1 MPAHRNPLISPLHQ
15 SPIRRV
21 TDNVFVS
28 PLPATAHHHSGSSS
42 CPISPVSRSSQSIRI
57 QYTSATVTN
66 DLKALNSMMANHRGG
81 GSGRNWN
88 NAAPAGSGVTKRVGK
103 RILQDVLEGDGGS
116 CGSSSSSASHG
127 GGGGKMPCL
136 SRKINDI
143 LADRNQF
150 QQFSAAAAAVAAAA
164 SLSAAAAS
172 ANGSGAEDNNNS
184 NDSLQFNLAG
194 AGAGAVPE
202 ASIRTGGPVLYLPNG
217 VLTGIDMGG
226 SPPTA
231 AAAAAPVMSSV
242 AVE

>member
-28 PLPATAHHHSGSSS
+28 PLPATAHHGSS

-81 GSGRNWN
+81 GGMGRNLN
-88 NAAPAGSGVTKRVGK
+88 NVPTGSSGIKRVGK

-116 CGSSSSSASHG
+116 CGSSSSSSASHG
-127 GGGGKMPCL
+127 GGGVGGKMPCL

-150 QQFSAAAAAVAAAA
+150 QQFSAAAAVAA
-164 SLSAAAAS
+164 SLSAAS

-194 AGAGAVPE
+194 AGAGAVSEVP
-202 ASIRTGGPVLYLPNG
+202 IRAGGSVLYVTNG

-231 AAAAAPVMSSV
+231 ATAAAPVMSSV

>member
-28 PLPATAHHHSGSSS
+28 PLPATAHHHPGSSG

-81 GSGRNWN
+81 SGRNWN
-88 NAAPAGSGVTKRVGK
+88 NAAPAGSSGTKRVGK

-194 AGAGAVPE
+194 AVPE
-202 ASIRTGGPVLYLPNG
+202 ASIRTGGSVLYLPNG